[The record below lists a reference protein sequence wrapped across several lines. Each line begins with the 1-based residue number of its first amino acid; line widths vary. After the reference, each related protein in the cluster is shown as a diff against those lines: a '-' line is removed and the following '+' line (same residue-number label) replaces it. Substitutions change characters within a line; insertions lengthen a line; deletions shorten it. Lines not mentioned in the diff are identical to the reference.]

1 MWTSNLAHTIIYMYG
16 FYHGWDT
23 LSVSVWTMVCLAM
36 EFISLLNASI
46 MVILF
51 TSLVALGVSTNI
63 SSVMMFR
70 VWASMV
76 VIVFEASLAIAV
88 WRGRWNVLY
97 SWAKKKTE
105 VVKNTDRA
113 FIEMQKVG
121 RPRRLFLFT
130 TLGTILQVFLEQR
143 WTPEHAT
150 CNYFKTTFVHV
161 PVLDYSCWCVR
172 IINNIHV
179 LIHQL
184 KTWKRQTLK
193 QGHN

>member
-1 MWTSNLAHTIIYMYG
+1 MCADRNVNMQFSTHYYLWLLPWLRLTRRIFPYRCGPWWIFWRWSS
-16 FYHGWDT
+16 
-23 LSVSVWTMVCLAM
+23 SVCW
-36 EFISLLNASI
+36 I
-46 MVILF
+46 F

-70 VWASMV
+70 VWVSMV

-88 WRGRWNVLY
+88 WRGQRNVLY
-97 SWAKKKTE
+97 SWARKKTE

-113 FIEMQKVG
+113 FIETQKVG
-121 RPRRLFLFT
+121 RPRRFFLFT

-150 CNYFKTTFVHV
+150 CNYLKTTFV

-179 LIHQL
+179 LIHQV
-184 KTWKRQTLK
+184 KIWKRQTLK